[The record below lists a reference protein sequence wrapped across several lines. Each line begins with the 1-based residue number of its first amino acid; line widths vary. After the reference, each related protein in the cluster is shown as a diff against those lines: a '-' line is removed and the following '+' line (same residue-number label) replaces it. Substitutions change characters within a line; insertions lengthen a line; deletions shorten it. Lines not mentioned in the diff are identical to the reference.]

1 MLKGKNVLLCVSSSV
16 AAYKAAELC
25 SLLVKAHA
33 NVNVIM
39 TENATKFISPITFE
53 SLTHNRT
60 VVDTFDRNHSYEIEH
75 IALADLSDVVMVAP
89 ATANVIAKLANGLA
103 DDMLSTTVLA
113 CNCPKIV
120 APAMNTKMYEN
131 PITTDNIEKLRHYGF
146 EVIEPC
152 SGHLACGATGKGKL
166 PAPEDLFESIVHAIS
181 HEKDLAGKNILITA
195 GPTRESIDPVRYIT
209 NHSTGKMGYAIAKAA
224 AYRGANV
231 TLVSGPVDLKKPSY
245 VNIVDIVTAREMFEE
260 VTARFNDMDI
270 IIKAAAVADY
280 RPITIADDK
289 IKKSDDELSIKL
301 ERTDDILKFLG
312 EHKKENQ
319 FLCGFSMETKDMLE
333 NSRKK
338 LVKKNLHMI
347 AANIVKVKGA
357 GFGVETNVLTLITK
371 DKEKQLPLMSKFD
384 AANVLLDEIIVD
396 YKIKLKEK

>member
-131 PITTDNIEKLRHYGF
+131 PITTDNIEKL
-146 EVIEPC
+146 
-152 SGHLACGATGKGKL
+152 
-166 PAPEDLFESIVHAIS
+166 
-181 HEKDLAGKNILITA
+181 
-195 GPTRESIDPVRYIT
+195 
-209 NHSTGKMGYAIAKAA
+209 GYAK
-224 AYRGANV
+224 
-231 TLVSGPVDLKKPSY
+231 TLYMDLDTTKMMGIGWKP
-245 VNIVDIVTAREMFEE
+245 E
-260 VTARFNDMDI
+260 VGI
-270 IIKAAAVADY
+270 
-280 RPITIADDK
+280 
-289 IKKSDDELSIKL
+289 
-301 ERTDDILKFLG
+301 
-312 EHKKENQ
+312 
-319 FLCGFSMETKDMLE
+319 KDMY
-333 NSRKK
+333 RR
-338 LVKKNLHMI
+338 MI
-347 AANIVKVKGA
+347 KG
-357 GFGVETNVLTLITK
+357 
-371 DKEKQLPLMSKFD
+371 SC
-384 AANVLLDEIIVD
+384 
-396 YKIKLKEK
+396 